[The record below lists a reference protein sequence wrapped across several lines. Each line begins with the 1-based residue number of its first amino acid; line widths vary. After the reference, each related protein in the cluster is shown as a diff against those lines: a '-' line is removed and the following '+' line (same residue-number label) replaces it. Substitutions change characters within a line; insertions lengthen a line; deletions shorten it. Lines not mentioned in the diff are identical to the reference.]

1 MKAKAINASKDLI
14 SFFPLFFLLEMVIQQ
29 KERAVFIQCNPFTVM
44 TWEKRHSSQGV
55 LHCSAIVG
63 EKPEQGAD
71 N

>member
-1 MKAKAINASKDLI
+1 
-14 SFFPLFFLLEMVIQQ
+14 MVIQQ

-44 TWEKRHSSQGV
+44 TWEKKHSSQGV
-55 LHCSAIVG
+55 LHCNTIVG